1 MSVMEQWASYTFKDL
16 VVVCLPGKS
25 SITWCDGPTSKKPL
39 LGTGLAL
46 SIAP

>member
-1 MSVMEQWASYTFKDL
+1 MSVMELWARYTFKDL
-16 VVVCLPGKS
+16 AILCLPGKS
-25 SITWCDGPTSKKPL
+25 SNTWCDGPTLKKPL